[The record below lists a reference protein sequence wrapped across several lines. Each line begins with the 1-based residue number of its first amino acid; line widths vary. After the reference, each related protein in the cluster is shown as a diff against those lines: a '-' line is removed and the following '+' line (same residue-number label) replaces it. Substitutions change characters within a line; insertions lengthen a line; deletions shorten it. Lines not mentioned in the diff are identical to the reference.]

1 MLADLQALVM
11 DLVRDAA
18 GQVSTDQRDTA
29 IALAVAKYSAD
40 RPRDAVA
47 AGVSTDGL
55 RLPLPDPWAE
65 GMDVAWIEYP
75 VDAIP
80 PAQVRHIVHRGLAG
94 LEILLGEN
102 IGAGSTAHVHYTQ
115 LHALSDSI
123 DTIPVVHREAVGA
136 YAAAWLFEQL
146 AGSAAGNTDST
157 IQADSVDHKSQA
169 AEYAARAR
177 TLRKR
182 YADVVVVADAA
193 ETRPA
198 SAAVSWPGRKRFP
211 GLGAR

>member
-29 IALAVAKYSAD
+29 IALAVARYSAD
-40 RPRDAVA
+40 RPREAVA
-47 AGVSTDGL
+47 AGVSADGY
-55 RLPLPDPWAE
+55 RLPLPDPWDE
-65 GMDVAWIEYP
+65 GMQVAWIEFP
-75 VDAIP
+75 LDAIP

-94 LEILLGEN
+94 LEILIGEN
-102 IGAGSTAHVHYTQ
+102 IGAGATAHVHYTQ
-115 LHALSDSI
+115 PHVLSVSADSI
-123 DTIPVVHREAVGA
+123 PAAHREAVGA
-136 YAAAWLFEQL
+136 YAASLLFEQL

-177 TLRKR
+177 ALRKR
-182 YADVVVVADAA
+182 YADVVAVADATA
-193 ETRPA
+193 TRPA
-198 SAAVSWPGRKRFP
+198 GAAVSWPSRRRFP
-211 GLGAR
+211 GAGAA